1 VSTPASAPDPS
12 LAPADDPHHRLQL
25 PPGAELD
32 PDVRALIDE
41 KLAIESRA
49 LAGWGTLK
57 PQGFLRF
64 FAYFETAFDPEQ
76 GVLSL
81 VDREILAA
89 VVSATNRCTGCSL
102 VHTRR
107 LGEALED
114 HSLAQRIA
122 LNHRHVPLSPRHRAL
137 ADYAVRAT
145 VTPWEIS
152 DADLQSLRD
161 VGLDEEAVFEA
172 IEIVAL
178 FNLTNR
184 IASGIASHPD
194 PDFYLPEEATADAR

>member
-1 VSTPASAPDPS
+1 VSTIASPQDPT
-12 LAPADDPHHRLQL
+12 LTPADDPHHRLQL
-25 PPGAELD
+25 PSGAQLD
-32 PDVRALIDE
+32 PEVRALIDE

-49 LAGWGTLK
+49 LAGWGALK

-76 GVLSL
+76 GVLPL
-81 VDREILAA
+81 ADREILAA

-102 VHTRR
+102 VHTQR
-107 LGEALED
+107 LGEALGD
-114 HSLAQRIA
+114 HPRAQRIA
-122 LNHRHVPLSPRHRAL
+122 LNHRHVPLSPRHHAL
-137 ADYAVRAT
+137 ADYAVKAT

-161 VGLDEEAVFEA
+161 TGLDEEAVFEA
-172 IEIVAL
+172 IEITAL

-184 IASGIASHPD
+184 IASAIASHPD
-194 PDFYLPEEATADAR
+194 PAFYLPEEDADAA